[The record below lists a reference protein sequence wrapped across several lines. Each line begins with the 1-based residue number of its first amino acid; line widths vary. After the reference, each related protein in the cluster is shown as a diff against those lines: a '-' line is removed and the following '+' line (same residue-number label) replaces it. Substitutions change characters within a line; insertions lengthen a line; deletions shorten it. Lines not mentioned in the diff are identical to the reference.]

1 MVDRTRSNGSP
12 LHNAKYIEYFENH
25 EEFTVENS
33 KRVADTYFKQVLS
46 VVRFFLIL

>member
-12 LHNAKYIEYFENH
+12 LDNAKYIEYFENH

-33 KRVADTYFKQVLS
+33 KRVANKYIYILNKYF
-46 VVRFFLIL
+46 RY